1 MRSPRLTERVSRISS
16 EPRAIVSTTAAVVS
30 VIPARLIGGSRSRSH
45 PEATRATTT
54 GAAAPMI
61 PALAGLV
68 WRRPA
73 YQRVEVT
80 HEPGEREHHRGG
92 PVPPGERGKRAV
104 ERTRGEGEQG
114 RRDEST
120 CGRERERPQLHE
132 AELGEGEVAGP
143 DQGHDEQQ
151 GVGVSLAHDAR
162 QEMERPC
169 RDGADR
175 AERHEWRAT
184 SSFSSSPPSFSP
196 SCHPPPDP
204 RASRGRSC
212 SDSRGGP
219 KTCQGENTG

>member
-30 VIPARLIGGSRSRSH
+30 VIPARLIGESRSRSH
-45 PEATRATTT
+45 LEATRATTT

-73 YQRVEVT
+73 YQMVELPTNLVSAST
-80 HEPGEREHHRGG
+80 IAAAQSRRASGGSGPSSARE
-92 PVPPGERGKRAV
+92 V
-104 ERTRGEGEQG
+104 
-114 RRDEST
+114 
-120 CGRERERPQLHE
+120 
-132 AELGEGEVAGP
+132 
-143 DQGHDEQQ
+143 
-151 GVGVSLAHDAR
+151 VSLAHDAR

-219 KTCQGENTG
+219 KTCQGENTGWRGGDTEEPPYLGGQPHRARRR